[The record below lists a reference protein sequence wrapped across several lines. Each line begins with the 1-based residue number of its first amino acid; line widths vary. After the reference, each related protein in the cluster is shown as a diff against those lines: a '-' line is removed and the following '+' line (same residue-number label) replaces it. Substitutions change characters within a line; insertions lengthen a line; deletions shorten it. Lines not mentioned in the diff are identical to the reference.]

1 MENIMNQSGGIE
13 SREWLHAHRRRR
25 FLFVFPSR
33 LWSGTRVILVL
44 TAGFGDGHN
53 TAAASTA
60 EALRRLSPGED
71 IQVQDL
77 ITEVQPRVA
86 AALKQLYQ
94 QAITHFPTGWRM
106 VYRLLEKSD
115 VESQDAAWLAPLVR
129 GLKKQM
135 DHLRPRILVSTYPVY
150 ATLLD
155 VLRKQ
160 MEVPP
165 LATIITDSIT
175 VHRVWLTQGSELFC
189 VADDETR
196 HVVEMGGI
204 QPEIIRVTG
213 FPVSLRFTEPLA
225 EAARPPGE
233 QRILYLPSTP
243 ARRVGATLKALQPLL
258 EAGAR
263 LTVPVGKH
271 SSRLYHVLRKFND
284 SVKHL
289 PPVEVIGWTDRMPE
303 LLRTHDVVICK
314 AGGAILHE
322 VLAAQIPAVIDYVV
336 PGQEEG
342 NAELLVSNDCA
353 IRTATAAETG
363 AAVRA
368 ILANG
373 GERARHMRAC
383 MTAISVPDAALRAA
397 REILAL
403 APIPA
408 SP

>member
-1 MENIMNQSGGIE
+1 
-13 SREWLHAHRRRR
+13 
-25 FLFVFPSR
+25 
-33 LWSGTRVILVL
+33 VILVL

-53 TAAASTA
+53 TAAACTA

-71 IQVQDL
+71 IQVHDL
-77 ITEVQPRVA
+77 ITEVQPRIA

-94 QAITHFPTGWRM
+94 QAITHFPSGWRM

-129 GLKKQM
+129 GLKQQIEA
-135 DHLRPRILVSTYPVY
+135 LRPRVIVSTYPVY

-160 MEVPP
+160 MKVPP
-165 LATIITDSIT
+165 LVTIITDSIT
-175 VHRVWLTQGSELFC
+175 VHRVWLTQGSELYC
-189 VADDETR
+189 VADEETR
-196 HVVEMGGI
+196 HVVEMEGI
-204 QPEIIRVTG
+204 PPKLIRVTG
-213 FPVSLRFTEPLA
+213 FPVSLRFIEPLP
-225 EAARPPGE
+225 ESARVAGE

-243 ARRVGATLKALQPLL
+243 GRRVSATLKALRPSL
-258 EAGAR
+258 ESGAR
-263 LTVPVGKH
+263 LTIAVGKH
-271 SSRLYHVLRKFND
+271 SSRLYHVLRKFTD

-289 PPVEVIGWTDRMPE
+289 PAVEILGWTDQIPV
-303 LLRTHDVVICK
+303 LLRTHEVVICK

-342 NAELLVSNDCA
+342 NAELLVSNNCA
-353 IRTATAAETG
+353 IRTETAAETG
-363 AAVRA
+363 AAVRD

-373 GERARHMRAC
+373 GELARRMRAR

-403 APIPA
+403 APKPA